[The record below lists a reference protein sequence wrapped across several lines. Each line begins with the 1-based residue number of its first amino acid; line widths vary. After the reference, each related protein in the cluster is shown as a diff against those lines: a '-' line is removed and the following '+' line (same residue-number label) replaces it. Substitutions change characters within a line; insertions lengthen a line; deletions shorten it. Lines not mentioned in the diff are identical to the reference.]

1 MTSKHRAWVL
11 YLAVAVVLFVVATVG
26 FGMHSRMVIGGESF
40 DHALSGHMYYA
51 REQLL
56 GTMLLLLPFLVLGC
70 IAAGCTIKRSVV
82 YGATVFVVGAT
93 LLLVLYYKG
102 YMDSEIAMKQ
112 RHWTAAAL
120 SVGLLPFQSFAVL
133 VLLLIGG
140 LIAGKRTNAKTAM
153 R

>member
-26 FGMHSRMVIGGESF
+26 FGMHSRMVIGGESY
-40 DHALSGHMYYA
+40 DHALSRHMYYA

-56 GTMLLLLPFLVLGC
+56 GTMLLLLPFLVLGS
-70 IAAGCTIKRSVV
+70 IAAGFSIKRSVAH
-82 YGATVFVVGAT
+82 GATVFVVGAT
-93 LLLVLYYKG
+93 FLLVLYYKG
-102 YMDSEIAMKQ
+102 YMDSEIAIKQ

-133 VLLLIGG
+133 FLLLIGG
-140 LIAGKRTNAKTAM
+140 FIAGKRTNAKTAM
-153 R
+153 